1 MCCSALWDAFSGR
14 GYGNAGRACSRYDSS
29 GHIID
34 PVGGVMEEETMVGS
48 SPFFCSSFPFLFSVS
63 LCQGI
68 FIISSSLFSFFLFF
82 LFVHRNI
89 E

>member
-34 PVGGVMEEETMVGS
+34 PVGCVMEEETIV
-48 SPFFCSSFPFLFSVS
+48 CSSLV
-63 LCQGI
+63 CAC
-68 FIISSSLFSFFLFF
+68 
-82 LFVHRNI
+82 VHVCACVCVC
-89 E
+89 